1 MIADVFCALF
11 KNFINRILQQK
22 PNILNLPTHSTNIMK
37 ISHWIKAFRLRTLFL
52 SLSCIWAGI
61 LCISTEQEI
70 NPIIS
75 WLTLL
80 TALFLQI
87 LSNLANDYGD
97 SVHGA
102 DSDARK
108 GPQRMVQAGF
118 ISAKNMKL
126 AMVLASALSLLSGIG
141 LLYFAMPIIG
151 TAATAALF
159 AVGILSIL
167 AAIAYTNGKRP
178 YGYAGLGDISVFIF
192 FGFVAV
198 MGTQYLQTASA
209 SLNAIYLS
217 VAYGCLSVGVLN
229 LNNMRDIESD
239 QTAGKK
245 SIPVRIG
252 LSHAQ
257 TYHSL
262 LLAISFFG
270 LNQFLRQLNLP
281 AEYTTLPIAGIYL
294 WNMIVAKKAK
304 DYQSFDPLLKWLSLS
319 TLLITLIIYLAL
331 T

>member
-1 MIADVFCALF
+1 VVVDVFGALF

-22 PNILNLPTHSTNIMK
+22 PNILNLLAHSTNIMK

-61 LCISTEQEI
+61 LCVSTDQEI
-70 NPIIS
+70 NPIVS
-75 WLTLL
+75 WLNVL

-102 DSDARK
+102 DSDQRK
-108 GPQRMVQAGF
+108 GPKRMVQSGQ
-118 ISAKNMKL
+118 ISAKNMKI
-126 AMVLASALSLLSGIG
+126 AMVIAAALSLLSGS
-141 LLYFAMPIIG
+141 LLLFFALPIIG
-151 TAATAALF
+151 TLAISSLF
-159 AVGILSIL
+159 GIGILSIL

-198 MGTQYLQTASA
+198 MGTQYLQTASI
-209 SLNAIYLS
+209 SLNAVYLS
-217 VAYGCLSVGVLN
+217 IAYGGLSVGVLN

-245 SIPVRIG
+245 SIPVRLG
-252 LSHAQ
+252 LQKAQ
-257 TYHSL
+257 IYHSIVL
-262 LLAISFFG
+262 VISFFG
-270 LNQFLRQLNLP
+270 LNQFLRQISFP
-281 AEYTTLPIAGIYL
+281 GDFTIPIAGIYL
-294 WNMIVAKKAK
+294 WNLIAAKKAK

-319 TLLITLIIYLAL
+319 TLLITLIIYFGKP
-331 T
+331 